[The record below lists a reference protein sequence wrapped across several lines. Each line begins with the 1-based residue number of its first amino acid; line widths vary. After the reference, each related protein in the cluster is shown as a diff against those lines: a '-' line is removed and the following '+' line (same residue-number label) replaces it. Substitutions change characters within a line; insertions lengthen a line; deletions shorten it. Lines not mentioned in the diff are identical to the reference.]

1 MRRLMRR
8 REFVTLLSGAAA
20 WPIVPLAAHAQQQ
33 PAMPVIGLLGAATAA
48 GWAPFVAAFQQGLS
62 QAGYVVG
69 QRRHRVALGGWA
81 YDRLPALAAE
91 LVRRQVTVI
100 AAIGGNASALAAK
113 AATTTIPIVFFSG
126 VDPVQAGLVAG
137 LNRPGGNIT
146 GVTSLGVELG
156 PKRLELLHELL
167 PAARVIAAISNP
179 TNPSTKN
186 QIGLIQA
193 AADKLDLRL
202 HLLHAS
208 NEREIDVAFATS
220 AQLKTDA
227 LVIAPDNYLN
237 SLTELLA
244 ALALRHAMP
253 TIYTYRE
260 FAAAGGLMAY
270 GASNMDA
277 SRLVGVYAGRILKG
291 EKPADL
297 PVQQS
302 TKVEL
307 IINLKTAKA
316 LGHHSPAVAARP
328 RRRGDR
334 MKLQLGRR
342 EFIALLGGA
351 AAWPLVARAQQPA
364 MPILGFLMARR
375 RTHSAMPCRHFGRV

>member
-1 MRRLMRR
+1 MRR
-8 REFVTLLSGAAA
+8 REFITLLGGATLA
-20 WPIVPLAAHAQQQ
+20 PLAARAQQ
-33 PAMPVIGLLGAATAA
+33 PAMPVIGLLGAATAT
-48 GWAPFVAAFQQGLS
+48 GWAPFVSAFQQGLS

-69 QRRHRVALGGWA
+69 QTVAIESRWA
-81 YDRLPALAAE
+81 DGQYDRLPALAAE

-137 LNRPGGNIT
+137 LSRPGGNVT

-179 TNPSTKN
+179 TNPSTKD

-193 AADKLDLRL
+193 AADKLGLTL

-208 NEREIDVAFATS
+208 DEREIDVAFVTS

-237 SLTELLA
+237 SFTELLA

-297 PVQQS
+297 PVPS
-302 TKVEL
+302 
-307 IINLKTAKA
+307 
-316 LGHHSPAVAARP
+316 
-328 RRRGDR
+328 
-334 MKLQLGRR
+334 
-342 EFIALLGGA
+342 
-351 AAWPLVARAQQPA
+351 QPK
-364 MPILGFLMARR
+364 
-375 RTHSAMPCRHFGRV
+375 SS